1 MASSQD
7 QKAFIAEIAP
17 YAQKAYK
24 ELGKVYP
31 SICIAMACVE
41 SAYGTSK
48 IMRKH
53 NAFLGHKVGS
63 GKTALKYWN
72 GDFFNAKTKEEYKV
86 GEHTAIRD
94 NFRSFES
101 MEQCVFN
108 YYELLNSQAYAK
120 VLAGVPYSEQMEQI
134 KHCGYMTSS
143 TEVNTVLSIISR
155 YDLTKYDTDESE
167 QVPLYIQKR
176 RVLKFT
182 TPMMTG
188 SDVVHCQRILQNL
201 GYDLGKTG
209 VDSKYGKRTE
219 EAIKAFQRERSLV
232 VDGKVGIAT
241 WTMLEKYNEN

>member
-7 QKAFIAEIAP
+7 QKSFIAEIAP
-17 YAQKAYK
+17 CAQKAYK
-24 ELGKVYP
+24 ELGKIYP

-41 SAYGTSK
+41 SAYGTSQ
-48 IMRKH
+48 IMRKN

-63 GKTALKYWN
+63 GKTALKYWD
-72 GDFFNAKTKEEYKV
+72 GLSFNARTKEEYTV
-86 GEHTAIRD
+86 GTHTVIRD
-94 NFRSFES
+94 NFRKFKD

-108 YYELLNSQAYAK
+108 FYELLNSGAYKK
-120 VLAGVPYSEQMEQI
+120 VMADVDYATQMRQI
-134 KHCGYMTSS
+134 KECGYMTSS

-155 YDLTKYDTDESE
+155 YNLTKYDSE
-167 QVPLYIQKR
+167 LEDVPLHIQKR

-209 VDSKYGKRTE
+209 ADGKFGKKTE
-219 EAIKAFQRERSLV
+219 EAVKAFQRERSLV
-232 VDGKVGIAT
+232 VDGKVGVKT

>member
-1 MASSQD
+1 MASSQE

-17 YAQKAYK
+17 CAQKAYK

-48 IMRKH
+48 IMRQH

-63 GKTALKYWN
+63 GKTALKYWS
-72 GDFFNAKTKEEYKV
+72 GKSFSAKTKEEYQIGV
-86 GEHTAIRD
+86 HTVIKD
-94 NFRSFES
+94 SFRAFDS

-108 YYELLNSQAYAK
+108 YYELLNSKGYAR
-120 VLAGVPYSEQMEQI
+120 VIAGVPYTEQMQQI
-134 KHCGYMTSS
+134 KLCGYMTSS
-143 TEVNTVLSIISR
+143 TEVNSVLSIISR
-155 YDLTKYDTDESE
+155 YDLTKYDAGESA
-167 QVPLYIQKR
+167 QVPLHIQKR

>member
-1 MASSQD
+1 MASSQE

-17 YAQKAYK
+17 CAQKAYK

-155 YDLTKYDTDESE
+155 YDLTKYDAGESA
-167 QVPLYIQKR
+167 QVPLHIQKR
-176 RVLKFT
+176 RVLKFVL
-182 TPMMTG
+182 PFMVG
-188 SDVVHCQRILQNL
+188 SDVVLCQTILRNN
-201 GYDLGKTG
+201 GYDIGSYG
-209 VDSKYGKRTE
+209 VDGKYGKQTE
-219 EAIKAFQRERSLV
+219 TAVKKFQEEHGLV
-232 VDGKVGIAT
+232 VDGIVGVKT
-241 WTMLEKYNEN
+241 WAMLEKYNEN

>member
-1 MASSQD
+1 MASSQE

-17 YAQKAYK
+17 CAQKAYK

-48 IMRKH
+48 IMRKY

-72 GDFFNAKTKEEYKV
+72 GDSFNAKTKEEYKV
-86 GEHTAIRD
+86 GEHTVIRD

-108 YYELLNSQAYAK
+108 YYELLNSQTYAK

-134 KHCGYMTSS
+134 KRCGYMTSS

-155 YDLTKYDTDESE
+155 YDLTKYDAGESA

-176 RVLKFT
+176 RLLKKTLPF
-182 TPMMTG
+182 MTG
-188 SDVVHCQRILQNL
+188 SDVVHCQRILREL
-201 GYDLGKTG
+201 GYDLGSYG
-209 VDSKYGKRTE
+209 IDGKYGSATE
-219 EAIKAFQRERSLV
+219 AAVKKFQDEHGLV
-232 VDGKVGIAT
+232 VDGKVGVKT
-241 WTMLEKYNEN
+241 WAMLEKYN